1 MFVPFINQDE
11 LVLDDKGKLVVGGKI
26 VVEYAGTNIPANIY
40 TYNPAN
46 DEYVVAENPIYL
58 NGESR
63 TQHTYFT
70 DKLVQCRLY
79 KYIGNFANPM
89 IDDDTENW
97 SFIRD
102 WLASFDV
109 SSAVNDTIVH
119 GLYGIKEANPELGN
133 ISVIGYWDDNDCE
146 IRTYYWDAQC
156 VQTPDEGYI
165 IKANGIDTGR
175 WILKFDGE
183 YLPSTYYGV
192 YPSREANINAL
203 LTYVDEVGTEHFK
216 TAPGVYFVRGE
227 YTASTVSLVTQ
238 KKILVD
244 CDTRFSR
251 DVIQCADIKVVGTPN
266 HYICDFMLNGNN
278 VGEVHSSWF
287 KTVTAFW
294 GCDAKTLYIDQ
305 DNNFA
310 NTVLQSNVE
319 LNQQNIIGC
328 SRIPMTYA
336 EGKRLQI
343 TNCNILGKNLWNS
356 TDQIRFYYSYFKDEW
371 FSDPANIDF
380 VNKVNVRSVGLNK
393 LILDNFSNVQVY
405 VNACRADGQTSIDL
419 QDRKWSSLNLSDFN
433 DVRNVQASSVSLYSS
448 AGVNSYDV
456 TLRNSNIDSVGF
468 IGRYLNVS
476 DSDIGFNNQPSAS
489 AMWFSNTKI
498 TGYTIWTVPM
508 QVECDNCWWGVTM
521 NFVTD
526 NNADTAWVTFK
537 NTRFQTN
544 VALTMKRLRM
554 ENCVTDNNTI
564 KIYPYKDSNDVYHLH
579 AYFKNNSFNSNTPIE
594 FTRFDTENGWE
605 SKCYECE
612 VNWTFVGNS
621 FAGNDEGI
629 RCRYWANRAG
639 SYYNKTF
646 IDDST
651 NNKVV
656 YEGNTGNCPQ
666 GNPRGYKGSVPASGG
681 NRYQTIMTWT
691 QTFVFKIFLNQSV
704 RCVTTYNTDYK
715 NSLKLCVLDEIGS
728 FGEKQF
734 PEGEIP
740 ATMVYSTD
748 GNFGRHGMSFIGGTW
763 FGFKARTEVIENGDL
778 FEIAQVGYG
787 DKCQIGDREHFVVL

>member
-89 IDDDTENW
+89 VDDDTENW
-97 SFIRD
+97 SFVRD

-109 SSAVNDTIVH
+109 SSATNDTIVH

-133 ISVIGYWDDNDCE
+133 ISVIGYWNDNDCE
-146 IRTYYWDAQC
+146 IRTYYWDSQC

-192 YPSREANINAL
+192 YPGREANINAL

-216 TAPGVYFVRGE
+216 TAPGVYFVRGY

-238 KKILVD
+238 KKLLVD

-251 DVIQCADIKVVGTPN
+251 EVIQCADIKVVGTPT

-305 DNNFA
+305 DNNFV
-310 NTVLQSNVE
+310 NTVLQGNVE

-328 SRIPMTYA
+328 TRIPMSYA
-336 EGKRLQI
+336 EGRRLQI
-343 TNCNILGKNLWNS
+343 TNCNIVGKNIWNS
-356 TDQIRFYYSYFKDEW
+356 SDQIRFYYSYFKDEW
-371 FSDPANIDF
+371 FSDPANLDF
-380 VNKVNVRSVGLNK
+380 VNKLNVRTAGLNK

-419 QDRKWSSLNLSDFN
+419 QDRKWSSLNLSDFT
-433 DVRNVQASSVSLYSS
+433 DVRNVQATSVSLYSS
-448 AGVNSYDV
+448 AGGNSHDV
-456 TLRNSNIDSVGF
+456 TLRNSNIDSVSF
-468 IGRYLNVS
+468 LGRYLNVI
-476 DSDIGFNNQPSAS
+476 DCDIGFNNQPSAS
-489 AMWFSNTKI
+489 AMWFENTRV
-498 TGYTIWTVPM
+498 TGYTIWTTPM
-508 QVECDNCWWGVTM
+508 QVVCNNCWWGVTM
-521 NFVTD
+521 NYVTD
-526 NNADTAWVTFK
+526 NNADTAWTTFK

-544 VALTMKRLRM
+544 VAFTMKRLQM
-554 ENCVTDNNTI
+554 EDCTTDNNTI
-564 KIYPYKDSNDVYHLH
+564 KIYPYKDSNDVYHLY
-579 AYFKNNSFNSNTPIE
+579 AYFKNNSFNNNLPIE
-594 FTRFDTENGWE
+594 FTRFETEDNGWE

-612 VNWTFVGNS
+612 VDWTIIGNS
-621 FAGNDEGI
+621 FVGNDEGI

-646 IDDST
+646 IKLQYYPAV
-651 NNKVV
+651 NN
-656 YEGNTGNCPQ
+656 
-666 GNPRGYKGSVPASGG
+666 
-681 NRYQTIMTWT
+681 I
-691 QTFVFKIFLNQSV
+691 KIFGNVGQCPKENFFGFSVYPGWTEEHNWQQINGGGSYWYPSINMRVFTQMNAAYSDSLAANESRILNTLVSRTLARDTSV
-704 RCVTTYNTDYK
+704 RGQMQAYVAHTSTQ
-715 NSLKLCVLDEIGS
+715 EI
-728 FGEKQF
+728 
-734 PEGEIP
+734 
-740 ATMVYSTD
+740 V
-748 GNFGRHGMSFIGGTW
+748 
-763 FGFKARTEVIENGDL
+763 ENGDL
-778 FEIAQVGYG
+778 FRCTVAM
-787 DKCQIGDREHFVVL
+787 IGNPGEYEHYALKVSHIE

>member
-11 LVLDDKGKLVVGGKI
+11 LVLDEKGKLVVGGKI
-26 VVEYAGTNIPANIY
+26 VVEYAGTNIPANIF

-89 IDDDTENW
+89 VDDDTENW
-97 SFIRD
+97 SFVRD

-109 SSAVNDTIVH
+109 SSATNDTIVH

-192 YPSREANINAL
+192 YPGREANINAL

-238 KKILVD
+238 KKLLVD

-251 DVIQCADIKVVGTPN
+251 ELIQCADIKVVGTPN

-310 NTVLQSNVE
+310 NTVLQNNVE
-319 LNQQNIIGC
+319 LNQQNIIGG

-380 VNKVNVRSVGLNK
+380 VNKVNVRTVGLNK

-419 QDRKWSSLNLSDFN
+419 QDRKCSSLNLSDFN

-448 AGVNSYDV
+448 ASGGSYDV
-456 TLRNSNIDSVGF
+456 TLRNSNIDSLGF
-468 IGRYLNVS
+468 SGRYLSVS

-489 AMWFSNTKI
+489 AMWFENTKI

-521 NFVTD
+521 NYVTD
-526 NNADTAWVTFK
+526 NNADTPVTEFK

-544 VALTMKRLRM
+544 VAFTMKRLRM

-564 KIYPYKDSNDVYHLH
+564 KIYPYKDSNDVYHLY

-646 IDDST
+646 IADSL
-651 NNKVV
+651 NNVV
-656 YEGNTGNCPQ
+656 LYKGNTGKCPLES
-666 GNPRGYKGSVPASGG
+666 PKGYKGTAQNNDG
-681 NRYQTIMTWT
+681 NYKHLVQWGS
-691 QTFVFKIFLNQSV
+691 FDFKIFMYSSV
-704 RCVTTYNTDYK
+704 RCMTNFKTNYK
-715 NSLKLCVLDEIGS
+715 SAGQLRVLDSGD
-728 FGEKQF
+728 F
-734 PEGEIP
+734 PEQGSRVFE
-740 ATMVYSTD
+740 YESD
-748 GNFGRHGMSFIGGTW
+748 GNWSRHSLNYIGNTW
-763 FGFKARTEVIENGDL
+763 FGYKAALEVIDNGDL
-778 FEIAQVGYG
+778 FEIAQVGTN
-787 DKCQIGDREHFVVL
+787 DKAQIRYVTIHDYNTETFVVL

>member
-11 LVLDDKGKLVVGGKI
+11 LVLDEKGKLVVGGKI

-58 NGESR
+58 NGDSR

-89 IDDDTENW
+89 VDDDTENW
-97 SFIRD
+97 SFVRD

-146 IRTYYWDAQC
+146 IRAYYWDSQC

-165 IKANGIDTGR
+165 VKANGIDTGR

-192 YPSREANINAL
+192 YPGREANINAL
-203 LTYVDEVGTEHFK
+203 LTYVDEVGTYHFK

-227 YTASTVSLVTQ
+227 YTASTVTLVTQ
-238 KKILVD
+238 KKLLMD
-244 CDTRFSR
+244 CETRFTR
-251 DVIQCADIKVVGTPN
+251 DSIECADIKVVGTPT
-266 HYICDFMLNGNN
+266 HYICDFMLNGDN

-287 KTVTAFW
+287 KTVTGFW
-294 GCDAKTLYIDQ
+294 ACDAKTLYIDQ
-305 DNNFA
+305 DNNFDDS
-310 NTVLQSNVE
+310 VLQSNVE

-328 SRIPMTYA
+328 TRIPMTYD

-356 TDQIRFYYSYFKDEW
+356 TDKIRFYYSYFKDEW
-371 FSDPANIDF
+371 FSDPSNIDF
-380 VNKVNVRSVGLNK
+380 VNNVILRTPGLNK
-393 LILDNFSNVQVY
+393 IVLDNFANVQVY

-419 QDRKWSSLNLSDFN
+419 QDRKWTSLNLSDFT
-433 DVRNVQASSVSLYSS
+433 DVRNVQAESVSLYS
-448 AGVNSYDV
+448 NTNENTYDV
-456 TLRNSNIDSVGF
+456 VLRNSNIDSLGF
-468 IGRYLNVS
+468 RGRYLHVV
-476 DSDIGFNNQPSAS
+476 DCDIGIGNQPNAD
-489 AMWFSNTKI
+489 ALWFKNSRVLGST
-498 TGYTIWTVPM
+498 TWLEPM
-508 QVECDNCWWGVTM
+508 EVDCDNCWWGVSM
-521 NFVTD
+521 NYVTD
-526 NNADTAWVTFK
+526 NSADTPYAIFK

-544 VALTMKRLRM
+544 AALTMKRLQM

-564 KIYPYKDSNDVYHLH
+564 KIYPYKDSNNVYHLY
-579 AYFKNNSFNSNTPIE
+579 AYFKNNSFNNTSPVE
-594 FTRFDTENGWE
+594 FTRFDIEDGWE

-629 RCRYWANRAG
+629 RCRYWAKRLGN
-639 SYYNKTF
+639 YYNKTF
-646 IDDST
+646 IADSL
-651 NNKVV
+651 NHVIV
-656 YEGNTGNCPQ
+656 YKGNVGNCPQ
-666 GNPRGYKGSVPASGG
+666 ESPKGYKGVAWNDDS
-681 NRYQTIMTWT
+681 NYQQLIQWSS
-691 QTFVFKIFLNQSV
+691 FDFKIFMHSSV
-704 RCVTTYNTDYK
+704 RCMTMFKTDYK
-715 NSLKLCVLDEIGS
+715 SSGQLKVLES
-728 FGEKQF
+728 NNF
-734 PEGEIP
+734 PDQS
-740 ATMVYSTD
+740 STVFEYESD
-748 GNFGRHGMSFIGGTW
+748 GNYNRHGMNYLGGSF
-763 FGFKARTEVIENGDL
+763 FGYKSALEANENGDL
-778 FEIAQVGYG
+778 FEIAQVGYN
-787 DKCQIGDREHFVVL
+787 DKCQIEDGEHFVVL

>member
-1 MFVPFINQDE
+1 MV
-11 LVLDDKGKLVVGGKI
+11 
-26 VVEYAGTNIPANIY
+26 
-40 TYNPAN
+40 
-46 DEYVVAENPIYL
+46 
-58 NGESR
+58 
-63 TQHTYFT
+63 
-70 DKLVQCRLY
+70 
-79 KYIGNFANPM
+79 
-89 IDDDTENW
+89 DDDTENW
-97 SFIRD
+97 SFVRD

-133 ISVIGYWDDNDCE
+133 ISVIGYWNDNDCE

-192 YPSREANINAL
+192 YPGREANINAL
-203 LTYVDEVGTEHFK
+203 LTYVDEVGTDHYK

-251 DVIQCADIKVVGTPN
+251 EVIQCADIKVVGTPS

-294 GCDAKTLYIDQ
+294 ACDAKTLYIDQ

-328 SRIPMTYA
+328 SRIPMTYD

-343 TNCNILGKNLWNS
+343 TNCNIVGKNLWNS

-371 FSDPANIDF
+371 FSDPANLDF
-380 VNKVNVRSVGLNK
+380 VNKLNVRSAGLNK
-393 LILDNFSNVQVY
+393 LILDNFSNVQTY
-405 VNACRADGQTSIDL
+405 VNACRADGQTAIDL
-419 QDRKWSSLNLSDFN
+419 QDRKWSSLNLSDFT
-433 DVRNVQASSVSLYSS
+433 DVRNVQATSVSLYSS
-448 AGVNSYDV
+448 TSGNTHDV
-456 TLRNSNIDSVGF
+456 TLRNSNIDSLGF
-468 IGRYLNVS
+468 VGRYLSVI
-476 DSDIGFNNQPSAS
+476 DSDIGFQNQPSAS

-498 TGYTIWTVPM
+498 TGYTIWTTPM
-508 QVECDNCWWGVTM
+508 QIECDNCWWGVTM
-521 NFVTD
+521 NYVTD
-526 NNADTAWVTFK
+526 NNADTPFTTFK

-564 KIYPYKDSNDVYHLH
+564 KIYPYKDSDNVYHLY
-579 AYFKNNSFNSNTPIE
+579 AYFKNNSFNSTTPIE
-594 FTRFDTENGWE
+594 FTRFDTEANGWE
-605 SKCYECE
+605 SQCYECAA
-612 VNWTFVGNS
+612 NWTFVGNS

-629 RCRYWANRAG
+629 RCRYWARRAG

-646 IDDST
+646 IKMQSYPQVNSIT
-651 NNKVV
+651 IK
-656 YEGNTGNCPQ
+656 GNVGNCPKENFF
-666 GNPRGYKGSVPASGG
+666 GFSIYPG
-681 NRYQTIMTWT
+681 WT
-691 QTFVFKIFLNQSV
+691 QEHNWQQINSSTTYWYPSTSRRVFTKMNAAYSDSLAANDSALVYALVSRTLGGDTSV
-704 RCVTTYNTDYK
+704 RGTMAAYVAHVATQ
-715 NSLKLCVLDEIGS
+715 EI
-728 FGEKQF
+728 
-734 PEGEIP
+734 
-740 ATMVYSTD
+740 
-748 GNFGRHGMSFIGGTW
+748 
-763 FGFKARTEVIENGDL
+763 IENGDL
-778 FEIAQVGYG
+778 FNCTVAMLGNPGEYDHYANRVSHI
-787 DKCQIGDREHFVVL
+787 E